1 MRAIEKP
8 VAGFCIRAGMRFS
21 YVLEPWIERPQYSCN
36 LPSVSRTCVLTV
48 EKPSKKFAPE
58 WNFRRKQNRIGAKG
72 MIKG

>member
-36 LPSVSRTCVLTV
+36 LPNCVKDMSAYYKETFEKKLRRRLSYPAQANRTGNVG
-48 EKPSKKFAPE
+48 P
-58 WNFRRKQNRIGAKG
+58 KG
-72 MIKG
+72 